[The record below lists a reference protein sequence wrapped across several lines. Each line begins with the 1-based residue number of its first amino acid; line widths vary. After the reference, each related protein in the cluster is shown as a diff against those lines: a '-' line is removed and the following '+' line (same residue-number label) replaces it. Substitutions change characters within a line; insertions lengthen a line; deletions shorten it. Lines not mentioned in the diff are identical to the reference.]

1 MQNMSHYFLLLQL
14 SCKLRMPDDV
24 AHIWELLNPDTK
36 EAENIHFT
44 SLAQPSLHLFDA
56 NSKAY
61 RRSKSFRGLMKNSLQ
76 DVMGGVNGV

>member
-1 MQNMSHYFLLLQL
+1 
-14 SCKLRMPDDV
+14 MPDDV

-61 RRSKSFRGLMKNSLQ
+61 RRSKEALLLP
-76 DVMGGVNGV
+76 GGCTCLWVNMYGTKGPLSVAYRTTFTQLSAA